1 MRCHLAIGA
10 RTKMLALI
18 LPRMRRPRVDIYAI
32 IIMFG
37 GVGHVAFDCWLV
49 QKKKHYVSVD
59 VFLYAAR
66 LVVCSK
72 CAYLL
77 ISDVNVNR
85 MLFVSVL

>member
-1 MRCHLAIGA
+1 
-10 RTKMLALI
+10 MLALI

-37 GVGHVAFDCWLV
+37 GVGHVAFDCWLA
-49 QKKKHYVSVD
+49 QKKNITFRLM